1 MIARQVLAALRVLLV
16 LTVLFGVAYP
26 LLVTGISQVAMP
38 GPANGSLLVVDGQTV
53 GSVLI
58 GQEFTGPGYFHSRP
72 DSHDPTASGP
82 SNLGPT
88 NPVLTERL
96 RTQAQAVRDAEGL
109 AAGVPL
115 PVDAVTSSAS
125 GLDPDI
131 SVDYARLQ
139 ATRVAQARGI
149 RLSEMLALISREA
162 VGRDLGFLG
171 ERRVNVLR
179 LNVALDGL
187 KP

>member
-1 MIARQVLAALRVLLV
+1 MIARQLLAALRVLLV
-16 LTVLFGVAYP
+16 FTVLLGVAYP
-26 LLVTGISQVAMP
+26 LVVTGISQVAMP
-38 GPANGSLLVVDGQTV
+38 GPANGSLLLVDGQAV

-58 GQEFTGPGYFHSRP
+58 GQDFTGPGYFHSRP

-88 NPVLTERL
+88 NPALAERL
-96 RTQAQAVRDAEGL
+96 GAQALAVRGAEDI
-109 AAGVPL
+109 ATGVPL
-115 PVDAVTSSAS
+115 PADAVTSSAS

-131 SVDYARLQ
+131 SIDYARLQ
-139 ATRVAQARGI
+139 APRVAQARGV
-149 RLSEMLALISREA
+149 RLSEVLAIINSQA

-179 LNVALDGL
+179 INVALDGL
-187 KP
+187 GS

>member
-1 MIARQVLAALRVLLV
+1 MIARQVLAAVRVLLV
-16 LTVLFGVAYP
+16 FTVLLGVVYP
-26 LLVTGISQVAMP
+26 LVVTGISQVAMP
-38 GPANGSLLVVDGQTV
+38 GPANGSLLLMDGQSV

-58 GQEFTGPGYFHSRP
+58 GQEFTGLGYFHSRP

-88 NPVLTERL
+88 NPALTERL
-96 RTQAQAVRDAEGL
+96 RAQAEAVRGAEGL

-115 PVDAVTSSAS
+115 PADAVTSSAS

-139 ATRVAQARGI
+139 APRVAQARGV
-149 RLSEMLALISREA
+149 RLSEVLAIINREA

-179 LNVALDGL
+179 INVALDGL
-187 KP
+187 DS